1 MADIKLRAIIS
12 AEDKASAKIKTASSS
27 FGKLAGA
34 VGVGTTAAN
43 IFQKGLS
50 FLTGTIKEGLQAGK
64 EQEASMAKVNAIL
77 KTLNIGTEKS
87 ALVVQKAGKAA
98 LQMGFDDD
106 AGALSA
112 AKFLQVTKDTK
123 VAQNALGVA
132 MDLARFKGID
142 LESATQA
149 TTLAYSGNFRLLKQL
164 GIEVPENASKLEVLG
179 MIHDKVKGQAEAFGN
194 TAAGA
199 QAKLAENVSNVREQF
214 GVALAKGLTPFIN
227 RLTGWITRPE
237 TQVFLENLATKFGQL
252 METLMTI
259 AEKVMPVLSKAW
271 NTLEDSIADVII
283 ALGKV
288 KKIYE
293 KVSNAIGGK
302 IGEVKGGW
310 GEFKKIIT
318 GKASGGYVA
327 SGRPYMVG
335 EQGSELFIPGQSGNI
350 MPNNKLGGSINI
362 NFNNPIVRSDNDLNR
377 IISEVKRVLN
387 REQVVANLRI

>member
-199 QAKLAENVSNVREQF
+199 QAKLAENVSNVKEQF

-237 TQVFLENLATKFGQL
+237 TQVFLENLATRLGQL